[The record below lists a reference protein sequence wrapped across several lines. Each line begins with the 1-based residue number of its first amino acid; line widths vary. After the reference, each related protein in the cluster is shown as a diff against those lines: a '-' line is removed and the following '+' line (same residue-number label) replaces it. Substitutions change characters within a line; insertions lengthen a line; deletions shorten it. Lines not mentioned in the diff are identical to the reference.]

1 MKRKIF
7 TVIGAIFF
15 AVSLFMSTVC
25 GSPTAWIKRTLFVFA
40 IIFFALGISES
51 KENKEE
57 KKDK

>member
-7 TVIGAIFF
+7 TVIGAICFIISMMIC
-15 AVSLFMSTVC
+15 ASC
-25 GSPTAWIKRTLFVFA
+25 GTNTAWIKRTLFVFA